1 MRKNA
6 FTSFCSK
13 LIGVSLFLTG
23 CSVAHEPCR
32 SIDNKH
38 PICGT
43 SRPED
48 IARIPGQP
56 LLIISEMGDPL
67 NHLTPGGLSLLNTN
81 TNTFTPLDPY
91 TINTTRDNSDH
102 RWGDPLCST
111 SPPVILSPHGIHL
124 SARSD
129 DRMQLLVI
137 NHGSREA
144 VEYFEVSQIGDTITV
159 TWKGCVNPTPAT
171 FLNNIVSLSN
181 GGFIASQAYDYDAFS
196 IGALNIELIKGVLG
210 WDTGY
215 LFEWNTAQGF
225 TKIPGSNGPF
235 VNGVAI
241 SDDEESVYATYYMG
255 DEVRKIHRSSGERL
269 ATMTIPQPD
278 NLTWTTDGQLLVA
291 SHQGYLV
298 EKLLC
303 LLTAESACTFQFGI
317 YTLDAD
323 SLNSTEIINHKGYP
337 MGGVTV
343 ATQLDSSLYL
353 GSYSGDRVMRIPFPK
368 HHVNKLENTY
378 E

>member
-1 MRKNA
+1 M
-6 FTSFCSK
+6 FT
-13 LIGVSLFLTG
+13 LLFSGLMGIPLLLAG
-23 CSVAHEPCR
+23 CSVTHEPCH
-32 SIDNKH
+32 SIANKY

-67 NHLTPGGLSLLNTN
+67 DHRTPGSLSVLNTH
-81 TNTFTPLDPY
+81 TDTFTPLDPY
-91 TINTTRDNSDH
+91 SMDNTVNDVDS
-102 RWGDPLCST
+102 RWGDPHCSKA
-111 SPPVILSPHGIHL
+111 PPTVLSPHGIHL
-124 SARSD
+124 STRHD
-129 DRMQLLVI
+129 GIMQLLVI

-144 VEYFEVSQIGDTITV
+144 VEYFEVSQVNESIAVI
-159 TWKGCVNPTPAT
+159 WKGCVNPTPAT

-196 IGALNIELIKGVLG
+196 IGALNIELIKGILG

-215 LFEWNTAQGF
+215 LFEWNAAQGF
-225 TKIPGSNGPF
+225 TKIPGSNGRF

-241 SDDEESVYATYYMG
+241 TDDEKNLYATYYMG
-255 DEVRKIHRSSGERL
+255 NEVRKIHRHSGELL
-269 ATMTIPQPD
+269 ASVKIPQPD

-303 LLTAESACTFQFGI
+303 LLTVQSTCTFQFGI
-317 YTLDAD
+317 YTLDAGSLD
-323 SLNSTEIINHKGYP
+323 SNEIINHRGYP

-343 ATQLDSSLYL
+343 ATQLGNSLYL

-368 HHVNKLENTY
+368 HHVNKLEKTY